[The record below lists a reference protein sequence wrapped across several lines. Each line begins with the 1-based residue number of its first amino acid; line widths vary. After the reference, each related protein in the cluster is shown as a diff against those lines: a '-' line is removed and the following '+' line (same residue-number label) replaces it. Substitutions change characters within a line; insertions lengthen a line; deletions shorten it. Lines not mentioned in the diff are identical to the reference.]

1 MKINHLA
8 LVCNRP
14 GELVCMAALSSEANC
29 VTDVVLSILHQR
41 TTFSLAKYM
50 FIFKKAEYFH
60 FMKAVG
66 LLKWGN
72 LLHNTGALYS
82 Q

>member
-1 MKINHLA
+1 MSHLTH
-8 LVCNRP
+8 VCHRP
-14 GELVCMAALSSEANC
+14 GELVCTAALLSEANS
-29 VTDVVLSILHQR
+29 VTDVALSIFHQR
-41 TTFSLAKYM
+41 TFSLAKYT
-50 FIFKKAEYFH
+50 FIFEKAEYSH